1 MLGQFVD
8 EPPCPPCAGAV
19 PPYDG
24 VLPFAGAW
32 VEGGTSW
39 NPDEP
44 DVPDEPDDVD
54 GVVVVVDD
62 AA

>member
-1 MLGQFVD
+1 MGQFAD
-8 EPPCPPCAGAV
+8 EPPCPCAGAV
-19 PPYDG
+19 PPYEGALPLAG
-24 VLPFAGAW
+24 VC

-39 NPDEP
+39 KPDEP